1 MTLHV
6 IAWIRKQFLLC
17 ICQENLSQNKSGIQ
31 PNSFSY
37 YHLKHVNIYQRLC
50 ILVRK
55 DTFNNSKTIHLSY
68 NSLIC
73 CNNFILTSK
82 LTFCLIRPGYVFCIL
97 LLTSISCLGTNI
109 ESIKNPTGKLDAMI
123 YTCFVF
129 LYIYMCKIQRMC
141 LEKLSCTYYYKYLL
155 FKYLC
160 NIYIFH

>member
-1 MTLHV
+1 MKVFRNVCFFPVVPAFSCNVFSKVFKSFLSKSTL
-6 IAWIRKQFLLC
+6 FLL
-17 ICQENLSQNKSGIQ
+17 LL
-31 PNSFSY
+31 F
-37 YHLKHVNIYQRLC
+37 
-50 ILVRK
+50 
-55 DTFNNSKTIHLSY
+55 Y
-68 NSLIC
+68 NSH
-73 CNNFILTSK
+73 

-141 LEKLSCTYYYKYLL
+141 LGKLSCTYYYKYLL

-160 NIYIFH
+160 NIYTFH

>member
-1 MTLHV
+1 MV
-6 IAWIRKQFLLC
+6 GYSNF
-17 ICQENLSQNKSGIQ
+17 
-31 PNSFSY
+31 
-37 YHLKHVNIYQRLC
+37 
-50 ILVRK
+50 RK
-55 DTFNNSKTIHLSY
+55 DALQRFDMGNSSNTLLQFYFNSY
-68 NSLIC
+68 
-73 CNNFILTSK
+73 

-109 ESIKNPTGKLDAMI
+109 ESIKNPTGKLDAII
-123 YTCFVF
+123 YTRFVF